1 MFPVHQYTVCS
12 FRPEHKPPE
21 GNPSQLPMPVPA
33 AASGESL
40 CSRSPQLQ
48 PPGTEKGQALTTRR
62 WQLTAPPAPTLG
74 QMLPWRKNW
83 SPPARHTQQ
92 FSVSSAV
99 AYPEQGRSWLP
110 WYQPAHLGLGHL
122 LLLVGRGG
130 ARLIRGS
137 LYTGQARAR
146 RNRVPPPGLGICA
159 MQAQGAGRVQKWYVQ
174 GWPANDTT
182 SSLPLHSCHT
192 SVLSL
197 SLAQLVAQE
206 THTLNVPGVT

>member
-48 PPGTEKGQALTTRR
+48 PPGTEKGQALTTQR

-99 AYPEQGRSWLP
+99 AYPE
-110 WYQPAHLGLGHL
+110 L
-122 LLLVGRGG
+122 LASLVPTCPPRAWPPLASSGWGRG
-130 ARLIRGS
+130 
-137 LYTGQARAR
+137 QAH
-146 RNRVPPPGLGICA
+146 
-159 MQAQGAGRVQKWYVQ
+159 QG
-174 GWPANDTT
+174 
-182 SSLPLHSCHT
+182 LPLHWPSKSKEKQGSPTRVGDLCHAGPGCWEST
-192 SVLSL
+192 EVVCTG
-197 SLAQLVAQE
+197 LASQ
-206 THTLNVPGVT
+206 